1 MPLLPL
7 PLLMLGLAT
16 CALAP
21 RPPPHMAPSP
31 PQVLPQLDGSSF
43 PAFRTVFQN
52 GECDMDDPPYDHHP
66 GGPGSG
72 PIALKKRC
80 YSCFRIPAIV
90 RNFHTGTI
98 HAFAEARRGDLGDLP
113 AFHGMMSSA
122 SDPAVLCPDI
132 PDTSLA
138 YKRSTDGGLTFG
150 SLKILDEVLG
160 RCRGQPTPVV
170 DNVTQE
176 LFLAFNDGCNPGAKG
191 VRQGPMIMSSKDDGL
206 RWSNASKIVCN
217 DPPCTGG
224 TMPAYVV
231 PGDSRGMVT
240 ATAAGSG
247 NSSVRLWIPSWSGPM
262 FSDSHG
268 ATWSLAGNPG
278 GPKLQ
283 NGGAGEN
290 SITKF
295 SNSTFNGYV
304 MMMRCENEAKVPGC
318 KGAYAS
324 ISFSKDMLTWTPRT
338 PVTGLNPWIQG
349 AADQN
354 SVLGVKGGLV
364 FTHGGCTP
372 GSRAPACLNATS
384 SAARLRGGGNRRR
397 LSGGNGMKLLFS
409 PDGFTWRLLETLWP
423 FDGGYSTL
431 GAIEIDEH
439 DGSVLRYMTF
449 FEAGGIFSGRQALV
463 FNNFTV
469 PTGGYK

>member
-1 MPLLPL
+1 MVLLALLLPL
-7 PLLMLGLAT
+7 LLSLAPRS
-16 CALAP
+16 CAP

-31 PQVLPQLDGSSF
+31 PQVLPQLDGASF

-52 GECDMDDPPYDHHP
+52 GECDMDDP

-138 YKRSTDGGLTFG
+138 YKRSTDGGLTFS
-150 SLKILDEVLG
+150 SLTILDEVLG

-191 VRQGPMIMSSKDDGL
+191 VQQGPMLMSSKDDGHH
-206 RWSNASKIVCN
+206 WSNASKIVCHTS
-217 DPPCTGG
+217 PCVRG
-224 TMPAYVV
+224 TMPSYVV

-240 ATAAGSG
+240 PTTVGG
-247 NSSVRLWIPSWSGPM
+247 NSSVRLWIPTWSGPM
-262 FSDSHG
+262 YSDSHG
-268 ATWSLAGNPG
+268 ATWSLASNPG

-290 SITKF
+290 SVTKF
-295 SNSTFNGYV
+295 SNGSFDGYV

-318 KGAYAS
+318 KGVYAS
-324 ISFSKDMLTWTPRT
+324 ISFSKDMLTWSPRT
-338 PVTGLNPWIQG
+338 PVLGLNPWIQG

-372 GSRAPACLNATS
+372 SSRAPACLNVTS
-384 SAARLRGGGNRRR
+384 SAVRLRGGGNNRRR

-409 PDGFTWRLLETLWP
+409 SNGFDWRLLETLWP

-431 GAIEIDEH
+431 AAIEQDE
-439 DGSVLRYMTF
+439 DGNVTRYMTF
-449 FEAGGIFSGRQALV
+449 FEAGGLFSGRQALLI
-463 FNNFTV
+463 NNFTV
-469 PTGGYK
+469 PAGGYN